1 MARINQAA
9 GLENPLQN
17 VFPQPVVAQRAPTT
31 NDKNYPVGQDWVDQ
45 AGDTAYKLIEVV
57 SNSATWVIMGPGAS
71 DVDTLTGDSG
81 GAISPAAGNITL
93 AGTAS
98 QITTT
103 GSGSTITWSLP
114 AAITAPGSLTTT
126 TTLAATT
133 TVTGGTGVIATTG
146 GVTATA
152 GGVTATAGN
161 ITAVADDIV
170 ATAGDIT
177 ATAGA
182 VSAGTTVTGGTG
194 VVATTGGVTATAGD
208 ITATAGDIV
217 ATAGNIE
224 IQGAGAY
231 LAVEGGAVTDFIG
244 TGTLSSGTVTIAN
257 TNIAAG
263 DVILLSRQSING
275 SSALG
280 LYTYSISASTSFTV
294 TSVQAGTPASTETN
308 DNSIFTYVIVR
319 PL

>member
-1 MARINQAA
+1 MARLNQAA
-9 GLENPLQN
+9 GLENPLQS

-45 AGDTAYKLIEVV
+45 SGDTAYKLIEVV

-103 GSGSTITWSLP
+103 GSGSTITWALASALV
-114 AAITAPGSLTTT
+114 APGSITATTSIASTTT
-126 TTLAATT
+126 MTA
-133 TVTGGTGVIATTG
+133 GTGLTATTG
-146 GVTATA
+146 NITATA
-152 GGVTATAGN
+152 GDL
-161 ITAVADDIV
+161 I

-217 ATAGNIE
+217 ATAGNVE

-244 TGTLSSGTVTIAN
+244 TGTLAAGTVTIAN

-263 DVILLSRQSING
+263 DVILLQRQAING

-280 LYTYSISASTSFTV
+280 NFTYTISASTSFTV
-294 TSVQAGTPASTETN
+294 TSVQPGTPGSTETN
-308 DNSIFTYVIVR
+308 DTSIFTYLIVR

>member
-152 GGVTATAGN
+152 GDITATA
-161 ITAVADDIV
+161 DDII

-182 VSAGTTVTGGTG
+182 VSAGTTVTAGTG

-224 IQGAGAY
+224 IEGAGAY

-244 TGTLSSGTVTIAN
+244 QATLVSGTVTVAN
-257 TNIAAG
+257 TNI
-263 DVILLSRQSING
+263 
-275 SSALG
+275 SSADKVFVTREGVAASTALG
-280 LYTYSISASTSFTV
+280 VLDVSITDATSFTI
-294 TSVQAGTPASTETN
+294 TALQPGTPGSAETGDVSLVN
-308 DNSIFTYVIVR
+308 YFIVR
-319 PL
+319 QL